1 MQIRL
6 DDMHAILDSDDR
18 SDVLRKDT
26 SPASYYFKA
35 GFVKWQSKH
44 PERNAAAIISE
55 SANFLSLCI
64 SENAYLVITKNCWHW
79 ASAVA
84 N

>member
-6 DDMHAILDSDDR
+6 DGVCAISGR
-18 SDVLRKDT
+18 DVRGWRVAKNA
-26 SPASYYFKA
+26 SPASYYQKA
-35 GFVKWQSKH
+35 GFVKWQHKH